1 MRVSVACESGV
12 LRVEGLGFRAS
23 KIDGA
28 GLMPLLHVC
37 STGLR
42 PASPAALCGLLQ
54 IGDMV
59 TRVGDVVLR
68 GAANSNARTGASS
81 PGAQLQQADVAN
93 LLRGPV
99 GSVLTM
105 HVRRCVPAGAHT
117 PASPAAAGSRTAR
130 PSSGGY
136 AGARG
141 PEPQEAGVSDKE
153 EELAGLEIQVC
164 LTRVGLNHLPVTSAC
179 TPAALPAGAVAGPLS
194 SVLLVR
200 CLCVSAG
207 WSCIV

>member
-1 MRVSVACESGV
+1 MRFSVACESGV
-12 LRVEGLGFRAS
+12 FRVEGLGFSARMNDA
-23 KIDGA
+23 A
-28 GLMPLLHVC
+28 GLMPHVHVC

-54 IGDMV
+54 IGDLV
-59 TRVGDVVLR
+59 TRVGDVLLR
-68 GAANSNARTGASS
+68 GAANGNARTGASS

-105 HVRRCVPAGAHT
+105 HVRRCVAAGAHT
-117 PASPAAAGSRTAR
+117 PASPAASGSRAAR

-141 PEPQEAGVSDKE
+141 PEPREAGVSDIE
-153 EELAGLEIQVC
+153 EDLAGLEIQVC
-164 LTRVGLNHLPVTSAC
+164 LTRVGLNNLPVTSSV
-179 TPAALPAGAVAGPLS
+179 TSAASPAGAVAETALQRPSCVLS
-194 SVLLVR
+194 
-200 CLCVSAG
+200 LCVCWLALH
-207 WSCIV
+207 